1 MNYDRQH
8 EDKDSWA
15 HYLGTIGVGGIK
27 VKYWLGFG

>member
-8 EDKDSWA
+8 EDKDLWA
-15 HYLGTIGVGGIK
+15 HYLGAIGFGGKK